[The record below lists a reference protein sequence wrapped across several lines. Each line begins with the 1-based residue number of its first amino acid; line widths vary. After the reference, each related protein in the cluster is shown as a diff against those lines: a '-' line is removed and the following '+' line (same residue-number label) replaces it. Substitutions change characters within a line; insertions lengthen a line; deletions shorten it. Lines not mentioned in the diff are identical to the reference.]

1 MSTIKHFCRENNL
14 LTVADRTLVAEACET
29 ILGFMHEFGFPYSED
44 DFNSI
49 KELHQG
55 TSVEIDWW
63 QQTCSRKMWLSSLQ
77 SIKSFPTYSVFTE
90 YKSLIEEAIV
100 KWIKN
105 R

>member
-1 MSTIKHFCRENNL
+1 MSAIKHFCTENNL
-14 LTVADRTLVAEACET
+14 PTVADRNLVAEACET
-29 ILGFMHEFGFPYSED
+29 ILSFMHEFGFPYSED

-49 KELHQG
+49 KELYQG

-63 QQTCSRKMWLSSLQ
+63 QQTYSRKMWLSSLQ
-77 SIKSFPTYSVFTE
+77 SIKSFPTYTVLTE
-90 YKSLIEEAIV
+90 YKDLIEEAIV

>member
-1 MSTIKHFCRENNL
+1 MSAIKHFCTENNL
-14 LTVADRTLVAEACET
+14 PTVADRNLVAEACET
-29 ILGFMHEFGFPYSED
+29 ILSFMHEFGFPHSED

-77 SIKSFPTYSVFTE
+77 SIKSFPTYTVLTE
-90 YKSLIEEAIV
+90 YKDLIEEAIV
-100 KWIKN
+100 QWIKN